1 VLLVRLSLVK
11 RDLNMLIVTNV
22 AKSYGEFTILDKI
35 NFTLSAGERVG
46 LIGPNGAGKSTLLR
60 IIVGLEQPDK
70 GSVWVEP
77 SARTG
82 YLAQALLYQPDA
94 TVGQVINEAL
104 GSALDILAQVENL
117 ANQIATA
124 SADEYDAIMAS
135 YAQALEEAERLDAYS
150 ASAHMAQVLAGLGLS
165 HLSEDTPV
173 SILSGGQ
180 KTRLGLARL
189 LISRPDIL
197 LLDEPTNHLD
207 ITALAWLEDFI
218 RSYKG
223 AVLIVSHDR
232 AFIDALVTKVL
243 ALDEISHTMKEF
255 GGNYSAYIDELERL
269 RQKQL
274 DDYRRQQE
282 YIQRVEDDIRTI
294 KQRGKNTEAST
305 INFAILKKAKEGVRK
320 AIVRE
325 RKLRRLLDS
334 EERVDKPKQTW
345 HLKLD
350 FGNAPPSGQL
360 VLQVQDVSK
369 SFDGHC
375 IFANAKLELKAGE
388 RVALLGAN
396 GSGKTTL
403 LRLISGEI
411 QPDSGYIKLGANVKI
426 GYFSQEQEGLDPNH
440 TVLEA
445 VRYVAPIS
453 EQSARNYLHFFL
465 FSGDEV
471 FTPVKNLSYGERAR
485 LVLARLILSGVNF
498 LLLDEPLNH
507 LDISARE
514 QFEEALDNFEG
525 TVLAVAHDRY
535 FVQNF
540 AERILA
546 FVDGKLLPFY
556 ELEDYEA
563 KILAQ

>member
-1 VLLVRLSLVK
+1 
-11 RDLNMLIVTNV
+11 MLIVTNV
-22 AKSYGEFTILDKI
+22 AKSYGEFTILDQI

-46 LIGPNGAGKSTLLR
+46 LIGANGAGKSTLLK
-60 IIVGLEQPDK
+60 IIVGLEQADK
-70 GSVWVEP
+70 GTVWLEP
-77 SARTG
+77 STRTG
-82 YLAQALLYQPDA
+82 YLAQALIYQPDN
-94 TVGQVINEAL
+94 TVGQIINEAL
-104 GSALDILAQVENL
+104 GSALDVLVRVEEL
-117 ANQIATA
+117 ANQIAIA
-124 SADEYDAIMAS
+124 SAEEYDEVINR

-150 ASAHMAQVLAGLGLS
+150 ATANMAQVLAGLGLS
-165 HLSEDTPV
+165 HLRPDTPV

-189 LISRPDIL
+189 LLSRPDIL

-243 ALDEISHTMKEF
+243 ALDEITHTMKEF
-255 GGNYSAYIDELERL
+255 AGNYTDYISEVERL

-274 DDYRRQQE
+274 DDYYRQQE
-282 YIQRVEDDIRTI
+282 YIKKVEDDIRSI
-294 KQRGKNTEAST
+294 KQRAKNTESST
-305 INFAILKKAKEGVRK
+305 INFAILKKAKEGARK

-334 EERVDKPKQTW
+334 EERIDKPKQTW
-345 HLKLD
+345 HMKLD
-350 FGNAPPSGQL
+350 FGTAPQSGQM
-360 VLQVQDVSK
+360 VLQLENVSK
-369 SFDGHC
+369 AFEGRC
-375 IFANAKLELKAGE
+375 IFSGAKLELKAGE

-403 LRLISGEI
+403 LRIISGKFA
-411 QPDSGYIKLGANVKI
+411 PDEGYVRLGANVRV
-426 GYFSQEQEGLDPNH
+426 GYFSQEQEGLNPDH
-440 TVLEA
+440 TVLESVRATA
-445 VRYVAPIS
+445 VVS
-453 EQSARNYLHFFL
+453 ERDARNFLHFFL

-485 LVLARLILSGVNF
+485 LVLARLVLSGVNF

-514 QFEEALDNFEG
+514 QFEEALENFEG
-525 TVLAVAHDRY
+525 TILAVAHDRY
-535 FVQNF
+535 FIQNF
-540 AERILA
+540 AERIYA
-546 FVDGKLLPFY
+546 FVGGNLQAFY

-563 KILAQ
+563 TIVGSPKS